1 MTNSITEAKLGYE
14 NLLAWRVAD
23 EFAHKVYDLT
33 LRFSKDEIFGLTSQ
47 LRRAALSIPCNIVE
61 GFGRNG
67 KKEFHRFLAISLGSL
82 AETGY
87 LLSFAIKRGYINQEE
102 GKEILEFK
110 NRLGKIIWKFYSSL
124 S

>member
-1 MTNSITEAKLGYE
+1 MTNVISETKLGYE

-33 LRFSKDEIFGLTSQ
+33 LRFPKDEIFGLTSQ
-47 LRRAALSIPCNIVE
+47 LRRAVLSVPCNIVE
-61 GFGRNG
+61 GFGRNS

-87 LLSFAIKRGYINQEE
+87 LLSFAIKRGYISPQEA
-102 GKEILEFK
+102 KEIIEFR